1 MMTRIFRMTICLLF
15 LLLALDSFLLAEVP
29 HLPEQF
35 LYGASVYPELQTQEE
50 WNRMLDTFQKARM
63 NVVRVSESS
72 WGNLETAPGQ
82 YNFGWLKNFLDD
94 LQKRGMKAILGT
106 SSYLAPQWLAAKHPE
121 ILVQLE
127 PGVPVHPMG
136 RKAACIHHP
145 LYREA
150 LHRYLLA
157 LGAAFKDHPAV
168 IGWQLDNEIEFTV
181 GMTCYNPAC
190 EKAWQEWLKQTYHS
204 PEELNRRLRLVSWGM
219 EISTLEEIPQPRPVV
234 EGGPRVPALTLAN
247 LHFHRDSIL
256 AYFSDQTRVLR
267 EAGVK
272 QWITTDW
279 NSLWLA
285 LADDPKVKD
294 SLDWAGLNFYAP
306 SREDAG
312 HWVQLAWNE
321 DKQRAA
327 HGLDRFL
334 ITETR
339 FGVAGD
345 AATWDAAP
353 VREQFRMWV
362 LQPVAFGASGL
373 LFWSGNRWHGGH
385 WPHWGGLLDWTG
397 HPEPDF
403 PWGIQ
408 MGELFEKWGKKL
420 LDAPVQASA
429 AVLTD
434 FDQRAALQ
442 VYPHTVSS
450 KQLLGE
456 IFDLLHRQGI
466 GADSL
471 NLATA
476 QTKGLLRKY
485 ALVVLAADPALDGQ
499 TVPAALKDYVEDG
512 GNLIITPF
520 TAYQDWDGI
529 FRNDGF
535 GANLTSLSGTLV
547 RTVRRM
553 GSQAEGEG
561 WPDQKV
567 EWSGMN
573 LRGESPVGIDGFC
586 EFLEVRPETEVIAHF
601 RSNEPILDG
610 KPAATM
616 KKLGKGTVIKLA
628 FWPSDGSLTPLFRQA
643 LTVPQPFFKG
653 LLPHGAQAVPR
664 KDGSLFIVNTARKPA
679 SMQFAKP
686 VVDRFSGSHYNGE
699 VELKGFDVLWVAEE
713 K

>member
-1 MMTRIFRMTICLLF
+1 MVHRIFRMASCLLF
-15 LLLALDSFLLAEVP
+15 LLLSLGSSLLAEIP
-29 HLPEQF
+29 TLPDQF
-35 LYGASVYPELQTQEE
+35 LYGASVYPELQTREE
-50 WNRMLDTFQKARM
+50 WNRMLDIFQQARM

-94 LQKRGMKAILGT
+94 LHKRGMKAILGT
-106 SSYLAPQWLAAKHPE
+106 SSYLAPQWLAARHPE

-127 PGVPVHPMG
+127 WGVPVHPMG

-145 LYREA
+145 LFREA
-150 LHRYLLA
+150 LQRYLQT

-204 PEELNRRLRLVSWGM
+204 PAELNRRLRLVSWGM
-219 EISTLEEIPQPRPVV
+219 EISTLQEIPQPRPVV

-256 AYFSDQTRVLR
+256 AFFADQTRALR

-285 LADDPKVKD
+285 LADDPKAKD

-312 HWVQLAWNE
+312 HWAQLAWNE

-345 AATWDAAP
+345 TATWDAAP

-397 HPEPDF
+397 QPEPDF
-403 PWGIQ
+403 PWGRQ
-408 MGELFEKWGKKL
+408 MGELFEKWGKQL
-420 LDAPVQASA
+420 LEAPVQASA

-456 IFDLLHRQGI
+456 AFDLFHRLGI
-466 GADSL
+466 GTDSL
-471 NLATA
+471 NLAAA

-485 ALVVLAADPALDGQ
+485 ALVVLAADSALDGQ
-499 TVPAALKDYVEDG
+499 VVPAVLKEYVEDG

-520 TAYQDWDGI
+520 TAYQDWDGL
-529 FRNDGF
+529 FRSDGF
-535 GANLTSLSGTLV
+535 GANLASLSGTLV

-553 GSQAEGEG
+553 GSRAEGEG

-567 EWSGMN
+567 EWRGMN
-573 LRGESPVGIDGFC
+573 LQGESLVGIDGFC
-586 EFLEVRPETEVIAHF
+586 EFLEVRPDTEVIAHF

-610 KPAATM
+610 KPAATL
-616 KKLGKGTVIKLA
+616 KRLGKGSVIKLA
-628 FWPSDGSLTPLFRQA
+628 FWPADDSLAPLFRQA
-643 LTVPQPFFKG
+643 LTTTRLLFKG
-653 LLPHGAQAVPR
+653 LLPHGIQAVPR
-664 KDGSLFIVNTARKPA
+664 KDGSLFIVNTTRKPA
-679 SMQFAKP
+679 SIQFAKP
-686 VVDRFSGSHYNGE
+686 AVDRFSGSHYSGE
-699 VELKGFDVLWVAEE
+699 VELRGFDVLWVTED